1 MNSKLYALIAI
12 LGISIMLAAGYSN
25 IASAEIGVNAGAGVT
40 LPKAKLPTITACE
53 ENNLGCHHVG
63 GETIGGKTI
72 GDSISLKV
80 TP

>member
-1 MNSKLYALIAI
+1 MNNKLYALIAI

-40 LPKAKLPTITACE
+40 LSKVKLPTITACE
-53 ENNLGCHHVG
+53 DNTGCHHVG

-80 TP
+80 TH

>member
-40 LPKAKLPTITACE
+40 LPKVKLPTITACE
-53 ENNLGCHHVG
+53 DNIGCHSLG
-63 GETIGGKTI
+63 GSTIGGKTI
-72 GDSISLKV
+72 GDAISVKV